1 VTRRMVDSRIMSVA
15 VREIA
20 DSNLSETAFKGLLSD
35 EILSK
40 NESGRISYGHNILF
54 DFGVSKLLLDE
65 RNVISFVLAAPAR
78 GIFYRPSISYFM
90 TRLWFS
96 DRVLFWEGGRTIL

>member
-1 VTRRMVDSRIMSVA
+1 MVDSRITSVA

-40 NESGRISYGHNILF
+40 NENSRISYGHNILF
-54 DFGVSKLLLDE
+54 DFGYVDYF
-65 RNVISFVLAAPAR
+65 RIGTLAALP
-78 GIFYRPSISYFM
+78 YRQRSKRS
-90 TRLWFS
+90 
-96 DRVLFWEGGRTIL
+96 WETGLRIRSFA